1 MVREHLR
8 AIPDDQVDVTLPVT
22 IDALRYIDPA
32 DPAMP
37 MYRVIA
43 NNGQPVALGDLMIA
57 PRKLAFT
64 NRALL
69 VSANC
74 RPAPE
79 FAFPV
84 RSRTPSTSTAGW
96 STMATRWRPM
106 FHDSR
111 SPATGRDRTWRRHP
125 VEGA

>member
-84 RSRTPSTSTAGW
+84 PLEDAFDVHRWVVDHGDEMEADVSRLAVAGDWAGSNLARPS
-96 STMATRWRPM
+96 R
-106 FHDSR
+106 
-111 SPATGRDRTWRRHP
+111 
-125 VEGA
+125 